1 MCRIPFP
8 ARSMRLYPTNPFQYA
23 TSPAF
28 CSVAFGPLKYS
39 SITAATGLIE
49 ERISLEVTLS
59 NEAAPLVSRRLSVN
73 TIFTFKVSGVV
84 VTVTVAVLAGLIVGV
99 LDEVT
104 VTVADGV
111 IVKVFD
117 GVIVAGRKE
126 VPVAAAVED
135 GVLLGVFEAGRVI
148 VGSGVRVTVAVEV
161 RVAVG
166 ALEGVLLGVDVGA
179 GVTVGGV
186 PVKIKDPEV
195 FHLLPINI

>member
-1 MCRIPFP
+1 
-8 ARSMRLYPTNPFQYA
+8 MRLYPTNPFQYA

-126 VPVAAAVED
+126 VPVAAAVEE

-179 GVTVGGV
+179 GLTVGGV